1 MPSHWAE
8 RQTGQ
13 TGIASSRFDFG
24 RIAGRYD
31 GWYQSRRGALYDRV
45 EIRAMDRLLPDAG
58 KDKIL
63 LDVGCGTGH
72 WSAYF
77 ARKGFDVTG
86 VDISEQMIEVARG
99 KGSRFQVADAQNLP
113 FADHQFDVVAA
124 ITALEF
130 TAHPKR
136 MLSEMARCVKKPKGT
151 LIVGTLNALSLCNQA
166 KKARRGSVYASADF
180 LRPHGLEKL
189 MSQFGK
195 VDIRIVGFVPK
206 AEWLL
211 PLSPLLE
218 RLGRFLG
225 SQHGAFIAARVQL

>member
-1 MPSHWAE
+1 M
-8 RQTGQ
+8 
-13 TGIASSRFDFG
+13 
-24 RIAGRYD
+24 
-31 GWYQSRRGALYDRV
+31 RRTC
-45 EIRAMDRLLPDAG
+45 LL
-58 KDKIL
+58 L
-63 LDVGCGTGH
+63 
-72 WSAYF
+72 
-77 ARKGFDVTG
+77 
-86 VDISEQMIEVARG
+86 
-99 KGSRFQVADAQNLP
+99 
-113 FADHQFDVVAA
+113 ADHQFDVVAA